1 MERIR
6 QAWSRWRSGEQ
17 GVSPGLA
24 ERLLAHYPGVVM
36 LLDEEGVVLEV
47 NPEFERHAGYP
58 AEQLLRR
65 RAVILDADPLHGGF
79 ARALEQ
85 CLATR
90 QPWQGVLLCR
100 RADGGLR
107 HQTTMIQPIPAALD
121 APRRLLVMQYDVTGM
136 RERELHDRQL
146 LSRLE
151 GTVSQLPAALFRLL
165 QAAGRLEVLY
175 ASEGIRALTGLSPD
189 EVMGGGDTLLELL
202 EEEGIKALEV
212 SLAQSSVGLTP
223 CQHELCLNLPE
234 GRRWLELR
242 ARPQRRRDGSTLW
255 DGLLID
261 ITERKHRERQIASLV
276 STDMLTG
283 AINRRAFFEQAAALQ
298 ARARRHGQSM
308 PLAMLDLDRFKSL
321 NDTYGHAAGDLALQ
335 AFAATCR
342 ECLRPYDLFARIG
355 GEEFAV
361 LLVDTPPEDAWPI
374 LERLRQAVEE
384 IALEV
389 EEATIRFTVSL
400 GLAVLAPEAN
410 LDSVLG
416 DADRAL
422 YRAKREGRNR
432 ICGPEGW
439 GPGAPGGDSR

>member
-1 MERIR
+1 MV
-6 QAWSRWRSGEQ
+6 A
-17 GVSPGLA
+17 LA
-24 ERLLAHYPGVVM
+24 VRG
-36 LLDEEGVVLEV
+36 
-47 NPEFERHAGYP
+47 AGRFP
-58 AEQLLRR
+58 RPR
-65 RAVILDADPLHGGF
+65 RAP
-79 ARALEQ
+79 ARALPGSGDAPRRGGRGARGEPRVRAP
-85 CLATR
+85 CGLS
-90 QPWQGVLLCR
+90 R
-100 RADGGLR
+100 RAAAAPPRGHPRCRPAARGLR
-107 HQTTMIQPIPAALD
+107 AGPGAVPGDPPALAGRAALPSRRRWPAPPDHHDPAHPAAPD

-136 RERELHDRQL
+136 RERELHDRQQL
-146 LSRLE
+146 ARLE
-151 GTVSQLPAALFRLL
+151 GTISQLPAALFRLL